1 MLFRDPRDV
10 LISFEAFRKR
20 ERVNVLKGDL
30 ARQVENIMHH
40 YAGRLTLH
48 DEFQDRVFM
57 LRYEDLM
64 QKPEEVLV
72 PMLDFLGLDN
82 GEDTL
87 ERMLQPLQDRDLQ
100 SRRHITAGGKGKSV
114 GRWRRDPQA
123 AAGKLFAAHAGI
135 IARLGYTVHDGG

>member
-1 MLFRDPRDV
+1 
-10 LISFEAFRKR
+10 
-20 ERVNVLKGDL
+20 
-30 ARQVENIMHH
+30 MHH

-48 DEFQDRVFM
+48 DEFQERVFI

-82 GEDTL
+82 GEDIL
-87 ERMLQPLQDRDLQ
+87 DKMLQPLQGQDLQ
-100 SRRHITAGGKGKSV
+100 SRRHITAGSKGKSV

-123 AAGKLFAAHAGI
+123 VAGKLFAAHAGI
-135 IARLGYTVHDGG
+135 IARLGYPVHDGG